1 MVVSLKSGSFTANSG
16 SWTPARYCYGI
27 STSKTVARSW
37 MTALSASKASSMPPA
52 ESYVVSSTPPES
64 IDFTHRFPRR
74 SKIIKVANANKTL
87 VAKPTNLALVFVVIH
102 GVRYLTDMRLRYYG
116 HSSRVRAGFSSLERS
131 SYMIVLTA
139 DNTLSLP
146 FFATIFRIGLAENV

>member
-74 SKIIKVANANKTL
+74 SAFWKEIDNEGWGKGLIVSMSM
-87 VAKPTNLALVFVVIH
+87 P
-102 GVRYLTDMRLRYYG
+102 
-116 HSSRVRAGFSSLERS
+116 RV
-131 SYMIVLTA
+131 M
-139 DNTLSLP
+139 
-146 FFATIFRIGLAENV
+146 